1 MKKDDIF
8 PELFVTETIGMV
20 NMNGVDRAPDISDV
34 QDMKS
39 SEGGRGFVMMSEVE
53 DLRKLKVLELENLIL
68 SKRFV
73 VMQAER
79 EASIDSWLSDWSIL
93 IRELDE
99 EIGVLIKEL
108 KGNIK

>member
-1 MKKDDIF
+1 
-8 PELFVTETIGMV
+8 
-20 NMNGVDRAPDISDV
+20 
-34 QDMKS
+34 
-39 SEGGRGFVMMSEVE
+39 
-53 DLRKLKVLELENLIL
+53 LELENLIL